1 MRVTNNMISN
11 RVIFNMQR
19 SITRFYQ
26 LQTDMSSGRRI
37 NKPSDDPTGALRD
50 LSYRTEL
57 SKIEQYRSNV
67 SQALNWTSTYDSVLN
82 DMGNFVSTAKEIALA
97 MSNGT
102 YDESARQAS
111 ASEIRSIFE
120 QMIQMGNSQLEDRY
134 IFSGFRTKTK
144 PLTVTTNGVVYSG
157 DRGSMEFEV
166 ESSLRMAIN
175 LNGADTF
182 FEQLTAPGAET
193 DLNVKLTGDTLLSD
207 LNGGDGVDL
216 AAGSFTV
223 TDKNLNISVTVDLTA
238 GPPVTTVNELLTRV
252 NNDLA
257 AAVPPITN
265 LTAQLGPEGNNIVLQ
280 GTPNGLISA
289 DTFIDRLNDG
299 NGVDMVPGQILVS
312 DGVGTSVEIDLSG
325 ANTVGEI
332 ITAFNTQLAVAGVNN
347 VTMGINAGNTGLVIN
362 DTNGVPLDLTVSEMS
377 DAEQTATQLGI
388 DGFIGASLNGDD
400 LNPET
405 HFEVVETT
413 GTTANDLGLL
423 GEFTKLRTGE
433 DINPLLVADSR
444 IVDLNNGTGLNDG
457 QIVFW
462 QGEREFTLDLGS
474 ASLST
479 IQDVID
485 AINTSGLDITASIND
500 AGTGIQVVNNDPD
513 RTLTI
518 EEVGDG
524 RAAKDLGIFGAS
536 DVLGSMLV
544 LINCLDNDD
553 QEGTGLLLG
562 ALDDSLQHLLKYRG
576 VTGARS
582 IRLETT
588 DSRLVD
594 MDLNFTK
601 LLSEVE
607 DADMTKLVAE
617 LATYENNYQASLI
630 ASSKIIQPSLLNF
643 LD

>member
-1 MRVTNNMISN
+1 MITN

-57 SKIEQYRSNV
+57 SKIAQYRSNV
-67 SQALNWTSTYDSVLN
+67 SQALNWTSTYDSVLSN
-82 DMGNFVSTAKEIALA
+82 MGNFVSSVKEIAVA

-111 ASEIRSIFE
+111 ASEVRSIFE

-144 PLTVTTNGVVYSG
+144 PLTVTTNGVVYNG
-157 DRGSMEFEV
+157 DQGSMEFEV

-175 LNGADTF
+175 MNGADTF
-182 FEQLTAPGAET
+182 FKQITAPGADT

-207 LNGGDGVDL
+207 LNGGEGVDL
-216 AAGSFTV
+216 TAGSFTV

-238 GPPVTTVNELLTRV
+238 GPPVTTVNELLARI

-257 AAVPPITN
+257 AAVPSITN
-265 LTAQLGPEGNNIVLQ
+265 LTAQLGQEGNNIVLQ

-289 DTFIDRLNDG
+289 DTYIDRLNDG
-299 NGVDMVPGQILVS
+299 NGVDMVPGKILVS
-312 DGVGTSVEIDLSG
+312 DGVGTNVEINLSG
-325 ANTVGEI
+325 ANTVGDI
-332 ITAFNTQLAVAGVNN
+332 ITAFNTQLAAAGVNN
-347 VTMGINAGNTGLVIN
+347 VTMDINAANTGLVID
-362 DTNGVPLDLTVSEMS
+362 DTNGVPLGLTVSNLS
-377 DAEQTATQLGI
+377 SAEQTATQLGI
-388 DGFIGASLNGDD
+388 DGFVGASLTGDD

-405 HFEVVETT
+405 HFEIVETT
-413 GTTANDLGLL
+413 GTTAADLGLL
-423 GEFTKLRTGE
+423 GEFTKLKTGG
-433 DINPLLVADSR
+433 DINPLLVADAR

-462 QGEREFTLDLGS
+462 QGEREFTLDFGS
-474 ASLST
+474 ASLNT
-479 IQDVID
+479 IQDVLD
-485 AINTSGLDITASIND
+485 AINTSGLDVTASINE
-500 AGTGIQVVNNDPD
+500 AGTGIQIVNDDPD

-518 EEVGDG
+518 EDVGDG
-524 RAAKDLGIFGAS
+524 RAAKDLGIFGAT

-562 ALDDSLQHLLKYRG
+562 ALDDTMQHLLKFRG
-576 VTGARS
+576 VAGARS

-607 DADMTKLVAE
+607 DADMTKLVTD

-630 ASSKIIQPSLLNF
+630 AASKIIQPSLLNF